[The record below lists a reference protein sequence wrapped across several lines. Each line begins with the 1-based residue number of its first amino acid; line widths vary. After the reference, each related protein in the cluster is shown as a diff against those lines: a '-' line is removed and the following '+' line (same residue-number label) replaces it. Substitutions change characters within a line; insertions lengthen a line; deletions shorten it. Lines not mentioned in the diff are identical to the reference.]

1 MPIASDPAMTNYL
14 VISAIGEDR
23 PGTIDRLAR
32 AILEHNCNI
41 EDSRMSVLGGSF
53 AQILLVAG
61 KWNNLAKL
69 ESTLSNLQDQLHL
82 TITTRHTE
90 LREAPAR
97 VLSYTVDVV
106 SLNQPGIVGKLS
118 SFFASRGI
126 NIHDMATNAYRAAH
140 TASPM
145 FSVRMTVDVPAHVQ
159 ISQLREDFLDL
170 CDEENLDGVLEPLKL

>member
-1 MPIASDPAMTNYL
+1 MTNYL

-32 AILEHNCNI
+32 AILEHNCSI

>member
-1 MPIASDPAMTNYL
+1 MTNHL
-14 VISAIGEDR
+14 VISAIGDDR

-32 AILEHNCNI
+32 VILDHSCNI

-69 ESTLSNLQDQLHL
+69 ESALANLQEQLQL

-90 LREAPAR
+90 LREAQAR

-106 SLNQPGIVGKLS
+106 ALNQPGIVSKLS
-118 SFFASRGI
+118 SFFSARSI
-126 NIHDMATNAYRAAH
+126 NIHDMATNAYKAAH

-145 FSVRMTVDVPAHVQ
+145 FSVRMIIDVPSHVQ

-170 CDEENLDGVLEPLKL
+170 CDEDNLDGVMEPLKS

>member
-1 MPIASDPAMTNYL
+1 MTNYL
-14 VISAIGEDR
+14 VISAIGDDR
-23 PGTIDRLAR
+23 PGTINRLAR
-32 AILEHNCNI
+32 AILDHNCNI

-53 AQILLVAG
+53 AQILLVGG

-69 ESTLSNLQDQLHL
+69 ESALANLQEQLQL

-90 LREAPAR
+90 LREAQAR

-106 SLNQPGIVGKLS
+106 ALNQPGIVSKLS
-118 SFFASRGI
+118 SFFAARGI
-126 NIHDMATNAYRAAH
+126 NIHDMATNAYKAAH

-145 FSVRMTVDVPAHVQ
+145 FSVRMIIDVPCHVQ

-170 CDEENLDGVLEPLKL
+170 CDEDNLDGVMEPLKS

>member
-1 MPIASDPAMTNYL
+1 MTNYL
-14 VISAIGEDR
+14 VISAIGDDR

-32 AILEHNCNI
+32 TILDHNCNI

-69 ESTLSNLQDQLHL
+69 ESALANLEDQLHL

-90 LREAPAR
+90 RREGQAR
-97 VLSYTVDVV
+97 TMSYTVDVV
-106 SLNQPGIVGKLS
+106 ALNQPGIVAKLS
-118 SFFASRGI
+118 SFFSSRGI
-126 NIHDMATNAYRAAH
+126 NIHDMATNAYKAAH

-145 FSVRMTVDVPAHVQ
+145 FSARMIVDVPAHVQ

-170 CDEENLDGVLEPLKL
+170 CDEDNLDGVMEPIKL